1 MSRADLQDFREESL
15 DAERT
20 ANLAASED
28 SARAW
33 ERDHPWSVDDFLD
46 FLASFQEIF
55 GPFPAR
61 EDLTA
66 GEQFR
71 L

>member
-1 MSRADLQDFREESL
+1 MSANDLQGFRDEGR

-20 ANLAASED
+20 ANLAATEA

-33 ERDHPWSVDDFLD
+33 ERDHPWSLDDFLD
-46 FLASFQEIF
+46 FLGSFQEIF
-55 GPFPAR
+55 GPLPAR
-61 EDLTA
+61 EKTHT
-66 GEQFR
+66 GEDCR